1 MLWLV
6 IEVALANLLT
16 RFVALAAALWVSH
29 RSLARWGERLLGVAS
44 GFLATLSLT
53 HLLPEAFE
61 SEAADPHA
69 LGLVMLGTLFAF
81 VLLGLASGH
90 AHAHGH
96 DHDRQ
101 AAEHRSDAGALL
113 TGAALHNIVDG
124 TLVAA
129 AFMTDARAGWLAAAA
144 VLVHEIPQQIG
155 YAIVLKNC
163 GYSERKTVACLAALA
178 LAALFGG
185 VLGCGAVGMSA
196 ELLPYL
202 LAASSVAFL
211 YITFSA
217 LLPEVL
223 HAALQKGTAGARLQV
238 AASLAAGA
246 ALSMALLGVG
256 HGHEHGLAHAH
267 DHAAETVETVEASG
281 ADEHGAEHAFAD
293 ENTAPRPV
301 TEKPETP
308 GVR

>member
-61 SEAADPHA
+61 SEAADPHT

-81 VLLGLASGH
+81 VLPGLASGH
-90 AHAHGH
+90 AHAH
-96 DHDRQ
+96 DHRV
-101 AAEHRSDAGALL
+101 AEHRSDAGALL

-129 AFMTDARAGWLAAAA
+129 AFMTDVRAGWLAAAA

-155 YAIVLKNC
+155 YAIVLKSC
-163 GYSERKTVACLAALA
+163 GFSERKTVACLAALA
-178 LAALFGG
+178 LAALLGG
-185 VLGCGAVGMSA
+185 VLGCGAVGMSV

-223 HAALQKGTAGARLQV
+223 HAALEKGTAGARLQV
-238 AASLAAGA
+238 AVSLAAGA
-246 ALSMALLGVG
+246 VLSMGLLGVG
-256 HGHEHGLAHAH
+256 HGHEHDFPHAHGH
-267 DHAAETVETVEASG
+267 DHATETAEASG
-281 ADEHGAEHAFAD
+281 ADAHRAEHAVFD
-293 ENTAPRPV
+293 ENASPYRV
-301 TEKPETP
+301 TEGPEAP

>member
-6 IEVALANLLT
+6 IEVALANLIT

-90 AHAHGH
+90 AHGHDKAH

-101 AAEHRSDAGALL
+101 APEHRSDAGALL

-155 YAIVLKNC
+155 YAIVFKNC
-163 GYSERKTVACLAALA
+163 GYSEGKTVACLAALA

-185 VLGCGAVGMSA
+185 ILGCGAVGMSA

-223 HAALQKGTAGARLQV
+223 HAALQKGTTGARLQV
-238 AASLAAGA
+238 AASLAVGA
-246 ALSMALLGVG
+246 ALSMVLLGVG
-256 HGHEHGLAHAH
+256 HGHEHGHGALHTH
-267 DHAAETVETVEASG
+267 DHAAEIAEEAD
-281 ADEHGAEHAFAD
+281 AHRAEHAALE
-293 ENTAPRPV
+293 ENTAAHRV
-301 TEKPETP
+301 TNETELS
-308 GVR
+308 GLR

>member
-61 SEAADPHA
+61 SEAADPHT

-81 VLLGLASGH
+81 VLPGLASGH

-96 DHDRQ
+96 RV
-101 AAEHRSDAGALL
+101 AEHRSDAGALL

-163 GYSERKTVACLAALA
+163 GFSERKTVACLAALA
-178 LAALFGG
+178 LAALLGG
-185 VLGCGAVGMSA
+185 VLGCGAVGMSV

-223 HAALQKGTAGARLQV
+223 HAALEKGTAGARLQV
-238 AASLAAGA
+238 AVSLAAGA
-246 ALSMALLGVG
+246 VLSMGLLGVG
-256 HGHEHGLAHAH
+256 HGHEHDFPHAHGH
-267 DHAAETVETVEASG
+267 DHATETAEASG
-281 ADEHGAEHAFAD
+281 ADAHRAEHAVFD
-293 ENTAPRPV
+293 ENASPYRV
-301 TEKPETP
+301 TEGPEAP